1 MQQGKGLGFGAIAD
15 FVHSLKIV
23 NGAGDVVEYNATHP
37 LFDQA
42 RSAQHGRNF

>member
-42 RSAQHGRNF
+42 R